1 MDAAASPTY
10 PERGSG
16 PAQQRR
22 MLWVGLAIVLLS
34 GVLPHFAYR
43 LGRPGVERRLGWDPS
58 HQVVLIGDPDAA
70 QRTPYRDLGQGA
82 WAALV
87 GDEGVLTALWHRRV
101 VYPYALVPLWIALLL
116 LARRRTRLASWLG
129 MALGVGIVVLE
140 AAYLRSDYLEL
151 SPHVLGRLE
160 VGIIWSAIVL
170 LVLVIPWRS
179 GRRPE
184 AILGAHG
191 ALALLHAL
199 TLPCTAIRDRI
210 PDHGVGELLGMIAER
225 FGPGFWLGLLGTS
238 VMALALFT
246 RGPALGAPTRAS
258 RSRG

>member
-1 MDAAASPTY
+1 MDASAPPTFPARAAGAD
-10 PERGSG
+10 R
-16 PAQQRR
+16 QRR
-22 MLWVGLAIVLLS
+22 LLWVGLAVVLLS

-43 LGRPGVERRLGWDPS
+43 LGRPGVDRRLGWDPS

-70 QRTPYRDLGQGA
+70 QRTPYIDLGEGA
-82 WAALV
+82 WEALV

-101 VYPYALVPLWIALLL
+101 VYPYALVPLWIGLLL
-116 LARRRTRLASWLG
+116 LAGRRARLASWLG
-129 MALGVGIVVLE
+129 MTLGLGIVVLE
-140 AAYLRSDYLEL
+140 GAYLRSDYLEL
-151 SPHVLGRLE
+151 SPQVLGRLE
-160 VGIIWSAIVL
+160 VGLIWSAIVL

-179 GRRPE
+179 RCRLE
-184 AILGAHG
+184 VILGAHG

-199 TLPCTAIRDRI
+199 TLPCTAVRDRI
-210 PDHGVGELLGMIAER
+210 ADHGVGELLGMIAER

-246 RGPALGAPTRAS
+246 RGPLLASSSTAS